1 MFKKVSTAGFEP
13 AKKLFPSQS
22 EGESSVVSFERPYF
36 IVVILPFPASA
47 TGGYL
52 HLPTCLFKLSH
63 HIVSKLLSLWILSG
77 QSSTHSSPSWPAFTS
92 LIVWFSTR
100 PPLFSV
106 YKPREIADTVLSP
119 CGLREEIGC
128 RLGGA
133 TDAFEVL
140 VWVTSSLSLGR
151 PANWFRHRLLSL
163 RTRRRTQR
171 LWVRYLR
178 HHLPKAR
185 LL

>member
-1 MFKKVSTAGFEP
+1 LSILCWKTESNGQASGCGTACNAYALTDKTEHQRLLGLAAGLSRVWPLDSIFKMGEP
-13 AKKLFPSQS
+13 PHCQQVAQS
-22 EGESSVVSFERPYF
+22 LDDS
-36 IVVILPFPASA
+36 LPFVIRS
-47 TGGYL
+47 
-52 HLPTCLFKLSH
+52 LSR
-63 HIVSKLLSLWILSG
+63 
-77 QSSTHSSPSWPAFTS
+77 PS
-92 LIVWFSTR
+92 
-100 PPLFSV
+100 LFSV

-163 RTRRRTQR
+163 RTRRRTR
-171 LWVRYLR
+171 LRR
-178 HHLPKAR
+178 GHGFHHR
-185 LL
+185 